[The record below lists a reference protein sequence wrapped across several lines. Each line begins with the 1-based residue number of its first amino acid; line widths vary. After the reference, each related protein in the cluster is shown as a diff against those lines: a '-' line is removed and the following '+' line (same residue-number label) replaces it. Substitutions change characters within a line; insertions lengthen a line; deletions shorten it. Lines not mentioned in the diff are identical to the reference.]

1 MWTGQ
6 HPYPH
11 DEGEAGR
18 RPYRDSAR
26 KTKPRPT
33 RGRHRRAAR
42 GPANTPRG
50 TINTLRLAMG
60 KDKWDSLGMNYQ
72 LADTKPP
79 KPEDVEKIR
88 DVFRSKGLEVY

>member
-1 MWTGQ
+1 
-6 HPYPH
+6 
-11 DEGEAGR
+11 
-18 RPYRDSAR
+18 
-26 KTKPRPT
+26 
-33 RGRHRRAAR
+33 
-42 GPANTPRG
+42 
-50 TINTLRLAMG
+50 MG